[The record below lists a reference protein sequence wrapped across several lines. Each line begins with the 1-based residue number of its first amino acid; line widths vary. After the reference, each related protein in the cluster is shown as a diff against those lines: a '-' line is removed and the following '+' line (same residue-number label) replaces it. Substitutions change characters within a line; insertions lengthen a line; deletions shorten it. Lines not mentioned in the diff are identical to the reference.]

1 MQAMIGK
8 AVQALVMLLTV
19 VVNGQPAANQ
29 VPALEHEGKAYVE
42 AVAFAQALGGQ
53 AAYDRQSKRLV
64 VTLPTGPGAVMGT
77 QQMAG
82 EWAVMGQQYTL
93 NEGDPLNLTL
103 NSAEFTVARLNVGDD
118 TVVAQGDEKLLVLHM
133 TIQNPQ
139 SKARRVYFADLDF
152 TAVDAMNVN
161 REWSQQLGVEST
173 REQMHMDMK
182 PAQKLDLYT
191 AIVVPAKGVV
201 PKLIVKSGK
210 GNVLRYDL
218 RTGVAPLEAPFAD
231 PNDASGAT
239 ALTKIEAEK
248 DVRYPMGL
256 FDVTFEGAELPAVD
270 DDGDP
275 PEEGEGFVVIR
286 VRLRNGSAD
295 GERLYSDPFQAVLRT
310 TEGEKVDWGGEMLHP
325 SRDESVSVNLDPGD
339 EMGARVFFRAP
350 AGVKLD
356 RCEFS
361 EKQKGRVYAFGLG
374 GMTVQGG
381 GGGGGAVGDALDQI
395 KDSPLGGLF

>member
-1 MQAMIGK
+1 MAAVIGK
-8 AVQALVMLLTV
+8 AVQALAMLLTV

-64 VTLPTGPGAVMGT
+64 VTLPTGVMGT

-93 NEGDPLNLTL
+93 NEGDPLNVMLT
-103 NSAEFTVARLNVGDD
+103 SAEFTVVRLNVGDES
-118 TVVAQGDEKLLVLHM
+118 VVAQGDEKLLVLHM

-139 SKARRVYFADLDF
+139 SGTRRVYWADLDF

-161 REWSQQLGVEST
+161 REWSQELGVEST
-173 REQMHMDMK
+173 REPVDMDMK

-191 AIVVPAKGVV
+191 AIIVPAKGVI
-201 PKLIVKSGK
+201 PKLIVKSGEGK
-210 GNVLRYDL
+210 VLRYDL
-218 RTGVAPLEAPFAD
+218 RGVVAPLEAPFAD
-231 PNDASGAT
+231 PTDATGAT
-239 ALTKIEAEK
+239 ALTTIEAKK
-248 DVRYPMGL
+248 DVWYPMGL
-256 FDVTFEGAELPAVD
+256 FDVTFEGAELAAED

-275 PEEGEGFVVIR
+275 PEEGEGFVVIK

-295 GERLYSDPFQAVLRT
+295 EERLYADPFEVVLRT
-310 TEGEKVDWGGEMLHP
+310 TDGEKVEWGGEMLHP
-325 SRDESVSVNLDPGD
+325 SRSESVDVDLDPGD

-361 EKQKGRVYAFGLG
+361 EKENGRVYVFGLG
-374 GMTVQGG
+374 GMAVSGS
-381 GGGGGAVGDALDQI
+381 GGAMGDALDTLR
-395 KDSPLGGLF
+395 DSPLGGLF

>member
-1 MQAMIGK
+1 MAAVIGK
-8 AVQALVMLLTV
+8 AVQALAMLLTV

-42 AVAFAQALGGQ
+42 AVAFAQALGGK
-53 AAYDRQSKRLV
+53 ATYDRQSKRLV
-64 VTLPTGPGAVMGT
+64 VTLPSGVMGT

-93 NEGDPLNLTL
+93 NEGDPLNFTL
-103 NSAEFTVARLNVGDD
+103 NSAEFTVARLNVGDES
-118 TVVAQGDEKLLVLHM
+118 VVAQGDEKLLVLHV

-139 SKARRVYFADLDF
+139 SRARRVYWADLEF

-161 REWSQQLGVEST
+161 REWSQELGVAST
-173 REQMHMDMK
+173 REPVDMDMK
-182 PAQKLDLYT
+182 PAQKVDLYT

-201 PKLIVKSGK
+201 PKLIVKSGEGK
-210 GNVLRYDL
+210 VLRYDL
-218 RTGVAPLEAPFAD
+218 RQGVAPLAAPFAD

-239 ALTKIEAEK
+239 ALPKIEAKK

-256 FDVTFEGAELPAVD
+256 FDVTFEGAELAAVD

-275 PEEGEGFVVIR
+275 PEEGEGFVVIKVR
-286 VRLRNGSAD
+286 VRNGSAD
-295 GERLYSDPFQAVLRT
+295 EERLYSDPFRVVLRT
-310 TEGEKVDWGGEMLHP
+310 TDDEKVEWGGVMLHP
-325 SRDESVSVNLDPGD
+325 SRDESVDADLDAGD

-361 EKQKGRVYAFGLG
+361 EGDEGRVYVFGLG
-374 GMTVQGG
+374 GMTVQ
-381 GGGGGAVGDALDQI
+381 
-395 KDSPLGGLF
+395 

>member
-1 MQAMIGK
+1 MEAVIGK

-64 VTLPTGPGAVMGT
+64 VTLPQAAGAVMGT

-93 NEGDPLNLTL
+93 NEGDPLNFTL
-103 NSAEFTVARLNVGDD
+103 NSAEFSVVRLNVGDES
-118 TVVAQGDEKLLVLHM
+118 VVAQGDEKLLVLHV

-139 SKARRVYFADLDF
+139 SRARRVYWADLDF

-161 REWSQQLGVEST
+161 REWSQELGVEST
-173 REQMHMDMK
+173 REPVDMDMK

-191 AIVVPAKGVV
+191 AIVVPAKGVI
-201 PKLIVKSGK
+201 PKLIVKSGEGK
-210 GNVLRYDL
+210 VLRYDL
-218 RTGVAPLEAPFAD
+218 RQGVAPLEAPYVD
-231 PNDASGAT
+231 PSDASGAT

-248 DVRYPMGL
+248 DVWYPMGL
-256 FDVTFEGAELPAVD
+256 FDVKFGGAELAAVD

-286 VRLRNGSAD
+286 VTLRNGSAD
-295 GERLYSDPFQAVLRT
+295 EERLYADPFQVVLRT
-310 TEGEKVDWGGEMLHP
+310 TDGEKVEWGGEMLHP
-325 SRDESVSVNLDPGD
+325 SRDESVNADLDPGD

-361 EKQKGRVYAFGLG
+361 EKEKGRVYVFGLG
-374 GMTVQGG
+374 GMAVQGG
-381 GGGGGAVGDALDQI
+381 GGAAGDALDRLRN
-395 KDSPLGGLF
+395 SPLGGLF

>member
-1 MQAMIGK
+1 MQVAIGK

-53 AAYDRQSKRLV
+53 ASYDRQSKRLM
-64 VTLPTGPGAVMGT
+64 VTLPRGTGVMGT

-93 NEGDPLNLTL
+93 NEGDPLNFML
-103 NSAEFTVARLNVGDD
+103 NSAEFSVARLNVGD
-118 TVVAQGDEKLLVLHM
+118 TSVVAQGDEKLLVLHM

-139 SKARRVYFADLDF
+139 SRTRRVYWADLEF

-161 REWSQQLGVEST
+161 REWSQELGIEST
-173 REQMHMDMK
+173 RQPVDMDLK
-182 PAQKLDLYT
+182 PAQRLDLYT

-201 PKLIVKSGK
+201 PKLIVKSGE

-218 RTGVAPLEAPFAD
+218 RQVVAPLAAPFAD

-239 ALTKIEAEK
+239 ALTKIDAKK
-248 DVRYPMGL
+248 DAWYPMGL
-256 FDVTFEGAELPAVD
+256 FDVTFEGAEIAAVD

-275 PEEGEGFVVIR
+275 PEEGEGFVVIK
-286 VRLRNGSAD
+286 VRMRNGSAD
-295 GERLYSDPFQAVLRT
+295 EERLYSDPFEAALRT
-310 TEGEKVDWGGEMLHP
+310 TDGEKVEWDYEMLHP
-325 SRDESVSVNLDPGD
+325 SRGESVDADLDPGD
-339 EMGARVFFRAP
+339 EMGARLFFRAP
-350 AGVKLD
+350 AGVRLD
-356 RCEFS
+356 RCELS
-361 EKQKGRVYAFGLG
+361 EGDEGRVYVFGLG
-374 GMTVQGG
+374 GMAVPGG
-381 GGGGGAVGDALDQI
+381 GGGTVGDALDQI
-395 KDSPLGGLF
+395 TDSALGGLF